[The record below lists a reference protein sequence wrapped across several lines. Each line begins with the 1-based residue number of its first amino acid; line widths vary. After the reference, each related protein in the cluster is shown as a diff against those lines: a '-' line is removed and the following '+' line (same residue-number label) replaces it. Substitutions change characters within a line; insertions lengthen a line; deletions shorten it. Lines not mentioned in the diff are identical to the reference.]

1 MKTHP
6 VLSHLFEK
14 NRAKLAKL
22 LPSKAVAIISAADLM
37 PKNSDQK
44 FTFRQYSNFYYLT
57 GIEQTNCILIL
68 LSDWIEHENKEI
80 LFIEQTSQ
88 HDSLWTGTKLSKE
101 QAKALSGIDQIYWI
115 DELDLVLQRILPN
128 IQTVY
133 LTPEQPA
140 IDYAT
145 LQTANYRL
153 LNKIKGLYPL
163 HHYEDGNVLLAKLRQ
178 IKEPEEIEQIRQ
190 AISISATAFFETLKV
205 IKPGLYEYEIE
216 AEISYHF
223 TRKGCRF
230 HAFEPI
236 IASGKNACIL
246 HYTHNNHVCNDGD
259 LLLIDFGAEYNNY
272 AADITRTVPINGQY
286 NKRQLQV
293 YQSVLRLLKEAMRI
307 TKKGKTIEKIQEELI
322 PFIEEELIQLGLI
335 SREEVKNET
344 IEKRAYK
351 KYYLHG
357 ISHFLGLDVHDVG
370 KRTDIL
376 QPGMVI
382 TCEPGIYIR
391 EEGIGIRI
399 ENDLLITENEPINL
413 TKDIPIE
420 PKEIEALMRKS
431 IS

>member
-1 MKTHP
+1 MRLKP
-6 VLSHLFEK
+6 ISSHLFEK

-22 LPSKAVAIISAADLM
+22 LPNRSVAIISAADVM
-37 PKNSDQK
+37 PKNRDQM
-44 FTFRQYSNFYYLT
+44 FPFRQNSNFFYLT
-57 GIEQTNCILIL
+57 GIEQPNSILII
-68 LSDWIEHENKEI
+68 LSNWMENENKEL
-80 LFIEQTSQ
+80 LFISKTSE
-88 HDSLWTGTKLSKE
+88 HDSVWTGTKLTKE
-101 QAKALSGIDQIYWI
+101 QASALSGIDQVYWNEEFEAI
-115 DELDLVLQRILPN
+115 IHRILPN
-128 IQTVY
+128 IHTVY
-133 LTPEQPA
+133 LATEQPA
-140 IDYAT
+140 DSSAT

-153 LNKIKGLYPL
+153 LNQLKTFYPL
-163 HHYEDGNVLLAKLRQ
+163 HHYEDCNILLTKLRQ

-190 AISISATAFFETLKV
+190 AISISADAFFETIKV
-205 IKPGLYEYEIE
+205 IRPGLYEYEIE

-223 TRKGCRF
+223 TKKGCRF

-259 LLLIDFGAEYNNY
+259 LLLIDFGVEYNNY
-272 AADITRTVPINGQY
+272 AADITRTVPINGQF

-307 TKKGKTIEKIQEELI
+307 TKKGKTIEKIQEDLI
-322 PFIEEELIQLGLI
+322 PSIEEELIKLGLI
-335 SREEVKNET
+335 SNKEVKNET

-382 TCEPGIYIR
+382 TCEPGIYIP
-391 EEGIGIRI
+391 EENIGIRL
-399 ENDLLITENEPINL
+399 ENDLLITDNETINL
-413 TKDIPIE
+413 TEKIPVE
-420 PKEIEALMRKS
+420 PDEIEALMRKT